1 MLKKHL
7 LVLALLGTAFAGP
20 ALSQAAASPAKKE
33 MIARI
38 LKIQQPGIEA
48 LARTLAERPA
58 VELLA
63 SAENAMAARVPAEKR
78 DAVAKDIQADT
89 KKYLDEAVPLVRDR
103 AVKLAPTT
111 VGALLDQKFSE
122 EELKQVVAFMESP
135 AYLKFQ
141 SLGDE
146 MQQALIEKVVTETRP
161 NVETKLKALEQSVAR
176 RLGITPGAGG
186 GGAKAPA
193 KPASGK

>member
-20 ALSQAAASPAKKE
+20 ALAQSQASPAKKE

-63 SAENAMAARVPAEKR
+63 SAENALGARVPAER
-78 DAVAKDIQADT
+78 REAVAKEIQADT

-111 VGALLDQKFSE
+111 VGALLDQKFNE
-122 EELKQVVAFMESP
+122 EELKQVLAFMESP

-146 MQQALIEKVVTETRP
+146 MQQALIEKVVAETRP
-161 NVETKLKALEQSVAR
+161 SVEGKLKTLEQSVAR
-176 RLGITPGAGG
+176 RLGVTPGAAS
-186 GGAKAPA
+186 GGARAPA